1 MNSPMLSIV
10 SYALNA
16 AWQIP
21 LLAAAG
27 WVAARVLRRWGAHA
41 QHRVWVATLLL
52 SVLTPAFVNGHAI
65 LRPFVTAGLSVPQG
79 ASLTAIGVSD
89 GGTLW
94 RGTAFVLPPRLI
106 WLLLALYIGSLLYF
120 AARLLWL
127 LAGARRLVRGSRLQS
142 WTPATA
148 ALWQQARQAFAAAD
162 AVVLISDNVHGVMT
176 IGVRR
181 PAILLSAGLIAQSN
195 EEDLLSALGHELA
208 HIERRDYAKNL
219 FYEIA
224 GILVAFHPI
233 AWMVKAQIVET
244 REMVCDGMVV
254 ERLVD
259 TKPYRQALLRLA
271 QRMIS
276 AQPMTVHAVGI
287 FDGNILEKRIMMMR
301 MKGTVPGSL
310 ARAGLAGCVTVLL
323 ATTVVAVSALARPV
337 DTPDQVEDAGNV
349 YKIGGDVSAPAV
361 KHTVEA
367 EFPKSANLPKGQS
380 AICLI
385 GLIVDR
391 DGMPQKV
398 HVTRSAGKDFDTN
411 AMQAVQQYRFNPAL
425 RHGHP
430 VAVWITIEVNFK
442 KY

>member
-1 MNSPMLSIV
+1 
-10 SYALNA
+10 
-16 AWQIP
+16 
-21 LLAAAG
+21 
-27 WVAARVLRRWGAHA
+27 
-41 QHRVWVATLLL
+41 
-52 SVLTPAFVNGHAI
+52 
-65 LRPFVTAGLSVPQG
+65 
-79 ASLTAIGVSD
+79 
-89 GGTLW
+89 
-94 RGTAFVLPPRLI
+94 
-106 WLLLALYIGSLLYF
+106 
-120 AARLLWL
+120 
-127 LAGARRLVRGSRLQS
+127 
-142 WTPATA
+142 
-148 ALWQQARQAFAAAD
+148 
-162 AVVLISDNVHGVMT
+162 
-176 IGVRR
+176 
-181 PAILLSAGLIAQSN
+181 
-195 EEDLLSALGHELA
+195 
-208 HIERRDYAKNL
+208 
-219 FYEIA
+219 
-224 GILVAFHPI
+224 
-233 AWMVKAQIVET
+233 
-244 REMVCDGMVV
+244 
-254 ERLVD
+254 
-259 TKPYRQALLRLA
+259 
-271 QRMIS
+271 
-276 AQPMTVHAVGI
+276 
-287 FDGNILEKRIMMMR
+287 

-425 RHGHP
+425 RRGHP